1 MRGLR
6 TKNITLTFFRKNLLY
21 DIENYAFVEG
31 DIMPADNENTRHQV
45 IDIGQD
51 GNVDRVTRM
60 LDLAYA
66 ECVEFM
72 YPYTKVRCEDEGW
85 QDNGLRE
92 TSVYVIEMLV
102 DNDFS
107 QSSVNLISK
116 LIHEYMVCRVL
127 DDWLRITNPDNRSG
141 WDVKAED
148 IKNKIRVRLHARC
161 GRVRRKQTPF

>member
-1 MRGLR
+1 MQRPR
-6 TKNITLTFFRKNLLY
+6 TKNITLTFCRKNLLY

-51 GNVDRVTRM
+51 GNVDRVTRV

-72 YPYTKVRCEDEGW
+72 YPYTKVPCEDEGW
-85 QDNGLRE
+85 QWNGLRE
-92 TSVYVIEMLV
+92 TSVYIFEMLV

-127 DDWLRITNPDNRSG
+127 GDWLRITNPDNRSG

-148 IKNKIRVRLHARC
+148 IKNQIRVRLHARC
-161 GRVRRKQTPF
+161 GRVRRKLTPF